1 MDRCCVDTRCF
12 EVQMCR
18 FHAHFFSYRCP
29 NSDYAVLL
37 AKSWLRH
44 SRGIFYFYQSFIS
57 VICFHR
63 HDSQTKQRRVLKSVV
78 IFWFS
83 SSCQQFVVD
92 STGPCCQP
100 WLCQLKANRRALLS
114 PTTSTK
120 YILRISCLGSQIAWL
135 TMLQILRTPHVK
147 VNTCKAIFRNLSLFL
162 LKLSYFLVL

>member
-1 MDRCCVDTRCF
+1 MCVKSAHLNLKASGINTASVQYYGDYIKGVDLRMILEFLQKKFSKRNPEFKNHSKINNFYIITLILDRCCVDTRCF
-12 EVQMCR
+12 EVQMRR

-29 NSDYAVLL
+29 TSDYPVLL

-63 HDSQTKQRRVLKSVV
+63 HDNQTKQRRILKSELC
-78 IFWFS
+78 S

-100 WLCQLKANRRALLS
+100 
-114 PTTSTK
+114 
-120 YILRISCLGSQIAWL
+120 
-135 TMLQILRTPHVK
+135 
-147 VNTCKAIFRNLSLFL
+147 
-162 LKLSYFLVL
+162 